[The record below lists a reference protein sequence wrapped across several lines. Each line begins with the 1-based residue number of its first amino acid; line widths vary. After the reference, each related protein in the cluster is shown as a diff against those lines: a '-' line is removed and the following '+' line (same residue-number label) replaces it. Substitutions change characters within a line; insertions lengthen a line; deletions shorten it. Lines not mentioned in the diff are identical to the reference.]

1 MRWRSIL
8 VGQPRNQKYRSWKLP
23 LKGVSSLQW
32 KCKSSDYDVEMMKW
46 TSCIHFLP
54 FSCWTVES
62 ILKHIFCITTFF
74 IVLQK
79 KTIGCCFGM
88 LKVCH
93 RDVKVVLKHVYSSCR
108 VNNLS
113 YFLFKMVWATL
124 VQIEDQNPVSSA
136 KHKCVTCSVLDWL
149 AVRKPES
156 SALSES
162 IAHAAPSYNETVRK
176 PAAKTSRQTADYL
189 PAGLNSK
196 SRSAKSYT
204 RSTTNLLSRKVNNII
219 MMLACTLSIIQ
230 NHLLSQNIKMKVIMC
245 YYPLNGPVNELYP
258 PSASNSLQYK
268 SATKSLVRKL
278 KKKGLLEEFHKQMV
292 KSVKDEHCVM
302 LP

>member
-1 MRWRSIL
+1 MQWRSIL
-8 VGQPRNQKYRSWKLP
+8 VGQPRNRKYRSWKLP

-74 IVLQK
+74 IVLQE

-149 AVRKPES
+149 AMICLMLFCSELIWCRPVVLAGWGLCEVPHVTGSVPSVKWWGCDWAWLLGTVLHPLQPLHFSLQLGRVWPHFQGRTLPLHTWIVGSHTHHKSGNP
-156 SALSES
+156 SAGRFQG
-162 IAHAAPSYNETVRK
+162 HFF
-176 PAAKTSRQTADYL
+176 
-189 PAGLNSK
+189 
-196 SRSAKSYT
+196 
-204 RSTTNLLSRKVNNII
+204 
-219 MMLACTLSIIQ
+219 
-230 NHLLSQNIKMKVIMC
+230 LSQQDF
-245 YYPLNGPVNELYP
+245 YSSY
-258 PSASNSLQYK
+258 Q
-268 SATKSLVRKL
+268 
-278 KKKGLLEEFHKQMV
+278 
-292 KSVKDEHCVM
+292 KSVIPTKGWQTFSERGQAFLHVCPARGAAVS
-302 LP
+302 